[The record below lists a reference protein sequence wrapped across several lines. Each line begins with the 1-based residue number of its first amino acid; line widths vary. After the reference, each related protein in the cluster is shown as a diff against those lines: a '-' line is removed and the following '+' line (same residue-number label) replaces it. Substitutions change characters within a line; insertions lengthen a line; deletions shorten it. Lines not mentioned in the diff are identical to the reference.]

1 MNETLEIVSCSEMSQ
16 SQLENVR
23 TLMVSENQVEF
34 GGTFSESLDADLADS
49 SGTVQG
55 YCFLKNGEP
64 MGIVLLK
71 RPPSTADWVPANAV
85 SLHGFKIDM
94 RWQGQGLGGKAFRLA
109 VQAAALRWPEAEQL
123 VLAVDAEN
131 TTALAVYRNFSMTDS
146 GPVYAGRIGQEHRL
160 SKDFRDL
167 DVV

>member
-1 MNETLEIVSCSEMSQ
+1 MNKTLEIVSCSEMSR

-23 TLMVSENQVEF
+23 TLVVSENQVEF
-34 GGTFSESLDADLADS
+34 GGTFSESLDGDLADNS
-49 SGTVQG
+49 ETVQG
-55 YCFLKNGEP
+55 YCFLRDGEP
-64 MGIVLLK
+64 IGIVTLK

-94 RWQGQGLGGKAFRLA
+94 RWQGQGLGGKAFGLA

-123 VLAVDAEN
+123 VLAVDADN
-131 TTALAVYRNFSMTDS
+131 TTALAVYRSFGMTDS

-160 SKDFRDL
+160 SMVLRGL